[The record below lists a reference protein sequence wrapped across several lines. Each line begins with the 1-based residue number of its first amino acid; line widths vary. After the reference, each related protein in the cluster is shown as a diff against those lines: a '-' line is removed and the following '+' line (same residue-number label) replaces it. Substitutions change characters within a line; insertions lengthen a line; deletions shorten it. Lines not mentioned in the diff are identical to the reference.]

1 MQLDFNGEKIMNLF
15 MSKITAILSSI
26 VLALILGTSASAQE
40 LNLPGFSGSINTT
53 VTSGISMRVER
64 DCLSVRGTKL
74 LPDDTGGAFATA
86 VNADST
92 IAGPDKSVFI
102 SDGEGC
108 ARRYTDGYGN
118 TGLTTS
124 GARSLIGANADNGR
138 TNFDGGDI
146 FDVTQRVYS
155 EVTGNTDDGMSVNL
169 SFVGTYNPVVDVNG
183 NPEFAPFTSKQQDDI
198 ETNLTLLNAYVTRD
212 INMDHSVTAGRFVT
226 SWGESTFIPI
236 GMNGLTTNAVDLSKL
251 RNPGGSIKEAL
262 IPTEQIT
269 LEGFLDD
276 GWSYEAY
283 LQFNEAHVELDE
295 AGQFFGSDVASGDR
309 LVISGQ
315 YSRNDQMSAHG
326 CGFLISMPTAAGGQG
341 LGCTQSALDYYG
353 TAAGPTKSEMY
364 LYQAGLGLA
373 FSSTNAAQM
382 AVKSGIAGTAAAGGW
397 GGSAGDIPVL
407 GTTATAAVVAAFTT
421 NWDIYTR
428 KAGSKAGAVDLSGGN
443 HIFAD
448 GEDQF
453 GFSLRKFLPNV
464 GTGVDLGF
472 HFTQFD
478 SKVPY
483 LRLKGQQALVAGDL
497 LGMFTIASKHATGE
511 EATLAAYMGAGALIG
526 SSAITE
532 TAQEI
537 TGFAT
542 ILGGLGNVAYSEA
555 ACGAYQ
561 KAKSA
566 DDVYGRGDASALLY
580 SDAEVQL
587 SLTQN
592 NYTAIGGKLYH
603 DATKCYANGA
613 AFGTASTQSAAA
625 ALLGA
630 AVTPLNAAEYEFIYP
645 ENLQAFGVSANTNIG
660 STALQLEMTYRPD
673 FPLATD
679 GSDQGQQLSD
689 AAGTTTLLAQGVAKG
704 LYAVDAA
711 KALTLSSYQQVDGK
725 SSATWADLLTDVKNF
740 KRSYLPAISMATVAA
755 GDYYTTPY
763 FNYDVISGTIG
774 TTTLF
779 SASHPVTTSLGADN
793 TVLLSEVG
801 FVYVDGLSMDRP
813 VARGGYRDGV
823 GGVKCGG
830 ITQGGALGATNF
842 GGTANA
848 ATVGGTHLGSA
859 QTDPLFGN
867 GGYCEMKNNADEMAM
882 TYRLIGSASYNN
894 IANTPWSLSNSLV
907 WSHDFSGYA
916 PSSMG
921 GFVPGKQ
928 SLSLSSTLT
937 KGSVKASVS
946 YVNQMGDPMDNLGFD
961 MDYVSASMSYAF

>member
-1 MQLDFNGEKIMNLF
+1 
-15 MSKITAILSSI
+15 
-26 VLALILGTSASAQE
+26 
-40 LNLPGFSGSINTT
+40 
-53 VTSGISMRVER
+53 
-64 DCLSVRGTKL
+64 
-74 LPDDTGGAFATA
+74 
-86 VNADST
+86 
-92 IAGPDKSVFI
+92 
-102 SDGEGC
+102 
-108 ARRYTDGYGN
+108 
-118 TGLTTS
+118 
-124 GARSLIGANADNGR
+124 
-138 TNFDGGDI
+138 
-146 FDVTQRVYS
+146 
-155 EVTGNTDDGMSVNL
+155 
-169 SFVGTYNPVVDVNG
+169 
-183 NPEFAPFTSKQQDDI
+183 
-198 ETNLTLLNAYVTRD
+198 
-212 INMDHSVTAGRFVT
+212 
-226 SWGESTFIPI
+226 
-236 GMNGLTTNAVDLSKL
+236 
-251 RNPGGSIKEAL
+251 
-262 IPTEQIT
+262 
-269 LEGFLDD
+269 
-276 GWSYEAY
+276 
-283 LQFNEAHVELDE
+283 
-295 AGQFFGSDVASGDR
+295 
-309 LVISGQ
+309 
-315 YSRNDQMSAHG
+315 
-326 CGFLISMPTAAGGQG
+326 
-341 LGCTQSALDYYG
+341 
-353 TAAGPTKSEMY
+353 MY

-373 FSSTNAAQM
+373 FTSTNAAQM
-382 AVKSGIAGTAAAGGW
+382 AVKSGIAGTAAASGW

-407 GTTATAAVVAAFTT
+407 GTTATAAVVAAFSTD
-421 NWDIYTR
+421 WDIYTR

-448 GEDQF
+448 GEEQF
-453 GFSLRKFLPNV
+453 GISLRKFLPDV

-472 HFTQFD
+472 HFVQYD

-497 LGMFTIASKHATGE
+497 LGMFTIASKHATGS

-566 DDVYGRGDASALLY
+566 DDVYGRGSASALAY

-592 NYTAIGGKLYH
+592 NYTAINGKLYH
-603 DATKCYANGA
+603 DATKCYANA
-613 AFGTASTQSAAA
+613 AVFETASIQSAAA

-645 ENLQAFGVSANTNIG
+645 ENLQAIGVSANTNIG
-660 STALQLEMTYRPD
+660 PTALQLEITYRPD

-711 KALTLSSYQQVDGK
+711 KELTLASYQLLDGK
-725 SSATWADLLTDVKNF
+725 SSATWADLLTDVQNF
-740 KRSYLPAISMATVAA
+740 KRSYLPAISLATVAA

-763 FNYDVISGTIG
+763 FEYDVISGTVG

-779 SASHPVTTSLGADN
+779 SASHPITTSLGADS

-801 FVYVDGLSMDRP
+801 FVYVDGLSMGKP

-823 GGVKCGG
+823 GGIKCGG

-867 GGYCEMKNNADEMAM
+867 GGYCEMKNNADEFAM
-882 TYRLIGSASYNN
+882 TYRIIGSASYNN
-894 IANTPWSLSNSLV
+894 IANTPWSLSNSVV
-907 WSHDFSGYA
+907 WSHDFNGYS

-928 SLSLSSTLT
+928 SLSLSSSLT
-937 KGSVKASVS
+937 KGDVKASVS
-946 YVNQMGDPMDNLGFD
+946 YVNQMGDEMNNLGFD
-961 MDYVSASMSYAF
+961 MDYVSASVSYAF